1 MFRKLS
7 NGFRLPSGEVK
18 ETSAIINA
26 RAAVSVESTIKEILE
41 LYVSR
46 KNMSVILEFAP
57 IVGSSSYFLFKEY
70 INKPVRQMPRNVLNQ
85 VIADIDANRIPLL
98 KEESPALREKL
109 SSVMDAHLS
118 SILALSAISPK

>member
-26 RAAVSVESTIKEILE
+26 RAAVSVESTIKDILE

-98 KEESPALREKL
+98 KEESAALREKL

-118 SILALSAISPK
+118 SIPALSAISLK